1 MAKKFANILGLSNAF
16 GYNSET
22 NTYLPYLLLD
32 SVKNEVNTNTIC
44 FVEAD
49 ENDEGYNIKG
59 HDIKAG
65 DTFIITQKNIFGFYP
80 KDGIISSGSVNQNIT
95 SWRPIFINDDNIAEI
110 EFEYEDPESGDTIL
124 KEIGNEYQLNLL
136 DSDYLSVK
144 YNYDDENNIVDCKY
158 ELDISKL
165 NSLYEFTEYVPGN
178 KNVSI
183 DNVDTYEKAITVN
196 GYKWNPDN
204 ESFSEGTNSRAKGY
218 NSHAEGDNSKDGTT
232 DDYDSIR
239 IREFDEEQ
247 ILHINGDIG
256 IEMHYYTPDEIQFTN
271 IEIYTTSNSTIPV
284 GRITFLKYYKGYQ
297 SDNINIPECRCFN
310 LEFYNGYNWDNF
322 EYDKHY
328 GDGVKIFKYK
338 YISGSYGDYS
348 HSEGVNCIAY
358 EVGSYASGCNTYSQG
373 QYSHTEGNT
382 TNASGNYSHAEGEST
397 TAQGVASHSEGNNTK
412 AIGDYSHT
420 EGYFTETK
428 NFAEHAEGIYNLSNT
443 TDYGEQKT
451 KTLSSIGIGNDQE
464 RKNAFE
470 VMQNGDVYIND
481 IGNYDGKNAVYNEN
495 GTTVYTLQHV
505 VNNLDDNL
513 QNLSNTV
520 SSLDSKIDNEI
531 NEINTNLSSRIDEID
546 ELNTNLS
553 SRIDTIDNEIDE
565 LNTNLSSRIDT
576 IDSEIDG
583 INTNLSDRIDI
594 IENSNK
600 YTSGDNINI
609 QDNKISAL
617 GYIYNPL
624 YEQGSQDENYDKLF
638 CIKAKEKVE
647 VEVDENIQFS
657 GNDFI
662 WETIS
667 TPIEGDESVVEGDED
682 YITTL
687 YYTGSEYENL
697 TYFIHIG
704 DTLIIEYYN
713 ADSGEDE
720 SIQTTVKEVDE
731 KEIVVNENCSNID
744 NTNALITIE
753 TTRYLKDANNIVVND
768 EGLYVKGLDDFYGV
782 SLSNVK
788 SLQTI
793 ISDLQTYISELQTNI
808 SDLQSTIEDLTNRI
822 EALEPTDP
830 ESTDPEPTDTE
841 PTDTE

>member
-80 KDGIISSGSVNQNIT
+80 KDGIISSGSGNQNIT
-95 SWRPIFINDDNIAEI
+95 SWRPIFINDNNIAEI
-110 EFEYEDPESGDTIL
+110 EFEYEGPESGDTIL

-144 YNYDDENNIVDCKY
+144 YNYDDKNNIVDCKY

-196 GYKWNPDN
+196 GYKWDPDS
-204 ESFSEGTNSRAKGY
+204 ESFSEGTNSMAKGY

-256 IEMHYYTPDEIQFTN
+256 IEMHYYTPNEIQFTN
-271 IEIYTTSNSTIPV
+271 IEIYTTSDSTIPV
-284 GRITFLKYYKGYQ
+284 GRITFLKYYRGYQ
-297 SDNINIPECRCFN
+297 SDNVNIPECRCFN
-310 LEFYNGYNWDNF
+310 LEFYDGYNWDNF
-322 EYDKHY
+322 EYNKEY

-358 EVGSYASGCNTYSQG
+358 ELGSYASGCNTYSQG

-397 TAQGVASHSEGNNTK
+397 TAQGVASHSEGNTTNASGNYSHAEGNYTISVGEASHTEGNNTK

-428 NFAEHAEGIYNLSNT
+428 NFAEHAEGMYNLSNT
-443 TDYGEQKT
+443 TDDGEQNT
-451 KTLSSIGIGNDQE
+451 D
-464 RKNAFE
+464 RK
-470 VMQNGDVYIND
+470 
-481 IGNYDGKNAVYNEN
+481 
-495 GTTVYTLQHV
+495 
-505 VNNLDDNL
+505 
-513 QNLSNTV
+513 
-520 SSLDSKIDNEI
+520 
-531 NEINTNLSSRIDEID
+531 
-546 ELNTNLS
+546 
-553 SRIDTIDNEIDE
+553 
-565 LNTNLSSRIDT
+565 
-576 IDSEIDG
+576 
-583 INTNLSDRIDI
+583 
-594 IENSNK
+594 
-600 YTSGDNINI
+600 
-609 QDNKISAL
+609 
-617 GYIYNPL
+617 
-624 YEQGSQDENYDKLF
+624 
-638 CIKAKEKVE
+638 
-647 VEVDENIQFS
+647 
-657 GNDFI
+657 
-662 WETIS
+662 
-667 TPIEGDESVVEGDED
+667 SVV
-682 YITTL
+682 
-687 YYTGSEYENL
+687 
-697 TYFIHIG
+697 
-704 DTLIIEYYN
+704 
-713 ADSGEDE
+713 
-720 SIQTTVKEVDE
+720 
-731 KEIVVNENCSNID
+731 
-744 NTNALITIE
+744 
-753 TTRYLKDANNIVVND
+753 
-768 EGLYVKGLDDFYGV
+768 
-782 SLSNVK
+782 
-788 SLQTI
+788 
-793 ISDLQTYISELQTNI
+793 
-808 SDLQSTIEDLTNRI
+808 
-822 EALEPTDP
+822 
-830 ESTDPEPTDTE
+830 
-841 PTDTE
+841 